1 MDSLETTGTTEEAED
16 LKRAEQHDAI
26 SMTAKQSFQR
36 ERTASAN
43 WGVHILHIEIGFTY
57 FAFFAY

>member
-1 MDSLETTGTTEEAED
+1 MDSLETIGTTEEAED

-36 ERTASAN
+36 ERTERR
-43 WGVHILHIEIGFTY
+43 VV
-57 FAFFAY
+57 

>member
-26 SMTAKQSFQR
+26 SMTAEQSFQR
-36 ERTASAN
+36 ERTERR
-43 WGVHILHIEIGFTY
+43 VV
-57 FAFFAY
+57 